1 MKKTWKLSGKIII
14 ISVLVVAQYVLGF
27 FIFKLPGIKVIQ
39 WLGWVVWVLSL
50 FFAFAPMVILRK
62 AGGVPK
68 GKSYIHTTEFVDTG
82 LYAVCRHPQYVA
94 GMLFN
99 LALILL
105 AQHWLIITIGSISA
119 ALIYLVIR
127 GADYCGLEKF
137 GDEYRLYMQRVPR
150 ANFLM
155 GLIQLIK
162 VRKVS
167 SQKSGAEHVS

>member
-1 MKKTWKLSGKIII
+1 MKKTWKLSGNILI

-27 FIFKLPGIKVIQ
+27 FVFKLPGIKAIQ

-50 FFAFAPMVILRK
+50 FFAFAPMFILRK

-68 GKSYIHTTEFVDTG
+68 GKNYIHTTEFVDTS

-99 LALILL
+99 LALMLL
-105 AQHWLIITIGSISA
+105 AQHWLIIAIGSISA
-119 ALIYLVIR
+119 VLIYLVIR
-127 GADYCGLEKF
+127 QADNDGVEKF

-150 ANFLM
+150 ANFLR
-155 GLIQLIK
+155 GLIRLLK
-162 VRKVS
+162 VRKNR
-167 SQKSGAEHVS
+167 KL